1 SSADAEIARDCG
13 VDGVILSN
21 HGGRQLDQAVSPLEV
36 MPRVLEKAA
45 GLTVMIDSG
54 FRRGT
59 DVIKALAL
67 GAHAVFLSRP
77 FLFAAAFTGHG
88 HWKTTTF
95 VAALRCDGVTAPFV
109 IDKAMTGEIFLAYG
123 RQFLLPTLRK
133 GDIVIMDNLSAHKVD
148 GIAEAIESVE
158 ARVQYLPS
166 YSPDLNPIE
175 MLFAKLK
182 ALLRKAKTRSIDA
195 LWQCIGELLDTVSVE
210 ECLNYFKH
218 NGYGA
223 A

>member
-1 SSADAEIARDCG
+1 MTR
-13 VDGVILSN
+13 LR
-21 HGGRQLDQAVSPLEV
+21 GRSKVGQRLIGKTP
-36 MPRVLEKAA
+36 
-45 GLTVMIDSG
+45 
-54 FRRGT
+54 
-59 DVIKALAL
+59 
-67 GAHAVFLSRP
+67 
-77 FLFAAAFTGHG
+77 HG
-88 HWKTTTF
+88 HWKTATF

-109 IDKAMTGEIFLAYG
+109 IDKAMTGEIFLAYV
-123 RQFLLPTLRK
+123 RQFLLPTLHK

-195 LWQCIGELLDTVSVE
+195 LWQCIGELLDTISVE

-218 NGYGA
+218 DGYGA
-223 A
+223 TW